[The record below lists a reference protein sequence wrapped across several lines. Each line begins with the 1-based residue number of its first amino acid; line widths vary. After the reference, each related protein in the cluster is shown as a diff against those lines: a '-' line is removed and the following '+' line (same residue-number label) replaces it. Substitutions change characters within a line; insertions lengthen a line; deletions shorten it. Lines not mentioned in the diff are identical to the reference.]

1 MRQRPPRAAG
11 AAFPLL
17 AGAALMALT
26 LAGCATGGSAVG
38 SPPGGATAAG
48 AGTATAADRGAATT
62 QARPRPSAP
71 PGSAAAGVTER
82 ILPNGLKLLIKED
95 HRAPTAVHM
104 VWYRAGSIDET
115 NGRTGVAHLL
125 EHMMFKGTKAVPG
138 GEFSRRVAQAGG
150 RENAF
155 TSRDY
160 TGYYQQVPKARLAEM
175 MALEADRMTNL
186 IVSKEEFEREIKVVM
201 EERRLRTEDRAQALV
216 YEQLMATAFV
226 ASPVRTPVV
235 GWMNDLEQM
244 TWEDARDWYQAWYAP
259 DNAVVIVV
267 GDVDPAEVIRTAER
281 TYGQIAARP
290 LPHRKAQEE
299 PRQRGVRRVSV
310 KAPAENPYVLIGL
323 RVPRLADLER
333 DRDVYALEVLSAVLS
348 ADENGRFVRE
358 IVRGSRTAN
367 QASAGYD
374 MTSRGPTLF
383 LLSGVPADGKTT
395 ADVERAM
402 LAQIARIAREGVGEN
417 ELRRVKTQYVASQVY
432 SRDSMMAQAQEMAGM
447 EMSGFSYADIDRLL
461 EQVRSVTSDEIRAVA
476 GKYFGED
483 AMTVVTLLP
492 QPVAARRPAAAPA
505 RHD

>member
-1 MRQRPPRAAG
+1 MRQRPLHAVAAAVPLVAGAVLVALALAGCAAGGNGTAAG
-11 AAFPLL
+11 AAAGTSA
-17 AGAALMALT
+17 AGAAPA
-26 LAGCATGGSAVG
+26 
-38 SPPGGATAAG
+38 ATA
-48 AGTATAADRGAATT
+48 
-62 QARPRPSAP
+62 QAPTRPPAR

-82 ILPNGLKLLIKED
+82 VLPNGLKLLIKED

-104 VWYRAGSIDET
+104 AWYRAGSIDET

-125 EHMMFKGTKAVPG
+125 EHMMFKGTKTVPA

-160 TGYYQQVPKARLAEM
+160 TGYYQQVPKMRLAEM
-175 MALEADRMTNL
+175 MTLEADRMTNL

-201 EERRLRTEDRAQALV
+201 EERRLRTDDRAQSLV
-216 YEQLMATAFV
+216 YEQLMASAFV

-244 TWEDARDWYQAWYAP
+244 TWEDARDWYQSWYTP
-259 DNAVVIVV
+259 NNAVVIIV
-267 GDVDPAEVIRTAER
+267 GDVDPAEVIRVAER
-281 TYGQIAARP
+281 TYGRIPARP
-290 LPHRKAQEE
+290 LPVRKAQEE
-299 PRQRGVRRVSV
+299 PPQRGVRRVSV

-323 RVPRLADLER
+323 RVPKLADIER
-333 DRDVYALEVLSAVLS
+333 DREVYALEVLSAVLS

-358 IVRGSRTAN
+358 IVRGSRIAN
-367 QASAGYD
+367 QAGAGYD

-395 ADVERAM
+395 ADVEQAM
-402 LAQIARIAREGVGEN
+402 LAQIARIAREGVDEK
-417 ELRRVKTQYVASQVY
+417 ELRRVKTQYVAGQVY

-461 EQVRSVTSDEIRAVA
+461 EQIGSVTSDEIRAVA

-492 QPVAARRPAAAPA
+492 QPMGERRPPAAAPT
-505 RHD
+505 RH